1 MVEVRM
7 SMEEY
12 MAMMANM
19 ASMDLATDNQ
29 VMQEP
34 GATPEK
40 KPKRRTAYQRKYK
53 KAFKKIAPKYKLKSG
68 KWKKGGFR
76 TAVKLAHK
84 EARK

>member
-19 ASMDLATDNQ
+19 ASMDLQPSTQ
-29 VMQEP
+29 EQSEMQLS
-34 GATPEK
+34 EK
-40 KPKRRTAYQRKYK
+40 KQPKRRTAYQRKYK

-84 EARK
+84 EAKK

>member
-12 MAMMANM
+12 MALMQNM
-19 ASMDLATDNQ
+19 ASMDLPGNNQ
-29 VMQEP
+29 VIEEP

-40 KPKRRTAYQRKYK
+40 KPKRKTAYQRKYK